1 MIVVCFLLQGIQC
14 SVLLLV
20 SLKFVRKTHQ
30 VSLSFL
36 AQSFAAVV
44 LCFAGIYTTMY
55 ILLKPDIIDEDHQNL
70 PFYFNK
76 KTPPSFGSVIVKLT
90 YFSCVTMT
98 TTGFGLIKP
107 QHWATQFAVLIQ
119 MLISTLY
126 HIVIFGLGLSR
137 YFNTNKHQSIKWT
150 QFQRLSADFDEDR
163 PRRSSSS
170 SSSSLYPSSSSS
182 KNFESKFTVQ
192 SEDSKR
198 NSKQKKKKNSMTM
211 VSNNGG
217 YQHPPLLDPDEDNAI
232 AGFVDSPG
240 LSTL

>member
-1 MIVVCFLLQGIQC
+1 
-14 SVLLLV
+14 
-20 SLKFVRKTHQ
+20 
-30 VSLSFL
+30 
-36 AQSFAAVV
+36 
-44 LCFAGIYTTMY
+44 MY

-137 YFNTNKHQSIKWT
+137 YFNTNKHQSTKWI
-150 QFQRLSADFDEDR
+150 RLSADLDDDR
-163 PRRSSSS
+163 PRRSSSIS
-170 SSSSLYPSSSSS
+170 STSSSLHQSSSSS
-182 KNFESKFTVQ
+182 KNFESKFTV
-192 SEDSKR
+192 EDSKRNRR